1 MKNNKATL
9 VSFLSLVAFLVL
21 ARIIPHP
28 PNFTPV
34 LGMAIFAPFLFR
46 DLFVAIALP
55 LAAMVLSNLVLGFHS
70 SMFWVFLSITLI
82 TVVAHWAKMHTPT
95 LMKTAGMVVGA
106 TLSFYLITNF
116 AVWAMGGLYPM
127 TPEGL
132 MTSYIA
138 AIPFYGKRWPVPLS
152 FPPCFLD
159 WLNGLKK
166 IIYWL
171 AIDKNHRNR
180 LAECQPFF

>member
-1 MKNNKATL
+1 MKNNKAML
-9 VSFLSLVAFLVL
+9 VSFSSLVAFLVL

-55 LAAMVLSNLVLGFHS
+55 LAAMVISNLILGFHS
-70 SMFWVFLSITLI
+70 SMFWVFLSIALI
-82 TVVAHWAKMHTPT
+82 TALAHWAKMHTPT

-106 TLSFYLITNF
+106 TFSFYLITNF
-116 AVWAMGGLYPM
+116 AVWAMDGLYPM

-138 AIPFYGKRWPVPLS
+138 AIPFYGNTLAS
-152 FPPCFLD
+152 TAIFSALFF
-159 WLNGLKK
+159 GLAKWAEK
-166 IIYWL
+166 NNLL
-171 AIDKNHRNR
+171 AAYR
-180 LAECQPFF
+180 

>member
-1 MKNNKATL
+1 MKNSKAML

-55 LAAMVLSNLVLGFHS
+55 LAAMLVSNLVLGFHS
-70 SMFWVFLSITLI
+70 SMFWVFLSIALI
-82 TVVAHWAKMHTPT
+82 TACAHLAKMHAPT

-106 TLSFYLITNF
+106 TFSFFVITNF
-116 AVWAMGGLYPM
+116 AVWAIGGLYPK
-127 TPEGL
+127 TLEGL
-132 MTSYIA
+132 MACYIA
-138 AIPFYGKRWPVPLS
+138 AIPFYGNTLAS
-152 FPPCFLD
+152 TALFSAIFF
-159 WLNGLKK
+159 GLTKWVQK
-166 IIYWL
+166 NNLL
-171 AIDKNHRNR
+171 AAYR
-180 LAECQPFF
+180 